1 MKKSLLLI
9 GGLMTS
15 AVMMA
20 DINLYMGS
28 QELTPGQKYWYN
40 EMNVSDEGNYVDVK
54 IDPSMSI
61 KADKLTF
68 DVQVTAECTSGQQIQ
83 MCCGSECVMGE
94 KVVKSGIKL
103 SADNAMPL
111 DFEFAGEFDSANDI
125 PKGITTDFTVEEL
138 GVESSKKTYTLILN
152 DADGSVE
159 VIERDSDVM
168 VIGDALSYNLSEPT
182 RIAIYSL
189 DGSRIIDRTVNGA
202 GSIDLSSLGKGIYVY
217 RLSGASNIS
226 GKIFK

>member
-20 DINLYMGS
+20 DINLYMGG
-28 QELTPGQKYWYN
+28 QELTPGQTYWYN
-40 EMNVSDEGNYVDVK
+40 EMNVSDEGNYVSVK
-54 IDPSMSI
+54 IDPSLSI

-68 DVQVTAECTSGQQIQ
+68 DVQVTAECTSGQKIQ
-83 MCCGSECVMGE
+83 MCCGSECVKE
-94 KVVKSGIKL
+94 VKVVKSGIML
-103 SADNAMPL
+103 DANNALNL
-111 DFEFAGEFDSANDI
+111 DFEFMEDFDSADDI
-125 PKGITTDFTVEEL
+125 PQGITTLFTVEEL

-152 DADGSVE
+152 DANGSVD

-168 VIGDALSYNLSEPT
+168 VVGDALTYNLSEPA

-189 DGSRIIDRTVNGA
+189 NGSRIIDRSVNGT

-217 RLSGASNIS
+217 RLTGASNLS